1 MIKIFLTF
9 SLNMQHIVVDS
20 HNVCTH
26 GAKYFQ
32 DVGTPLPWDGGAADP
47 QKQVTHARVIA
58 PNLVALC

>member
-1 MIKIFLTF
+1 M
-9 SLNMQHIVVDS
+9 VVDS